1 MRKNLKVISLILG
14 LVFLVG
20 TFFGCSSKKPAED
33 SGSNALI
40 GTVEVYYWKSGI
52 PITFLK
58 KLKEAFESK
67 HEDIVI
73 NLDNESADA
82 NVFFNTIDQGASINT
97 IDLYIGTMGAFWN
110 RTEYLEPLDEI
121 LNYTV
126 EGESKSIG
134 EKISTVSYKSDNNK
148 TYALPWQE
156 SVTGLVYNEEM
167 FRENGWKIPRTTNE
181 LISLAET
188 IVSANLKNDGDT
200 VTPFIHFANGYWKY
214 LLEPWWGQYDG
225 VDQYNNFWSAKY
237 VKEDGTIEQPSN
249 MVWKQQGRLEAL
261 KVLKELISADGRV
274 YPESNS
280 MRNTDAQTLFVNG
293 KAAMMANGAWLETET
308 KTDLPNFKMMRTP
321 VLSSLGTKL
330 GISEAQLCETIDFV
344 DGESQTAPVGVSQD
358 VIEQIRIAR
367 SVTFTEAGNFHVV
380 VPKYSDV
387 KGATKE
393 FLKFMYSDEGIR
405 IMAENINSMPAA
417 KLSTGEDVDISG
429 WSEFAKKNYALQKN
443 AKFIYKRMNYSLF
456 YMTDLEEAW
465 ATQPAS
471 IFSNS
476 NPSSRMS
483 AEELFNLY
491 YNNMTGSRWQKYLI
505 QAGLD

>member
-1 MRKNLKVISLILG
+1 MKTSVKKASLILG
-14 LVFLVG
+14 SVFLLG
-20 TFFGCSSKKPAED
+20 MAAGCATTNPADEE
-33 SGSNALI
+33 GSNAES

-52 PITFLK
+52 PITFLQ
-58 KLKEAFESK
+58 KLKEAFEST
-67 HEDIVI
+67 HENITID
-73 NLDNESADA
+73 LSAESADA
-82 NVFFNTIDQGASINT
+82 NVFFNTIDQGSSINT

-134 EKISTVSYKSDNNK
+134 EKITSVSYKSDNNR

-156 SVTGLVYNEEM
+156 SVTGLVYNEKM
-167 FRENGWKIPRTTNE
+167 FRDNNWEVPRTTDE
-181 LISLAET
+181 LIALAEK
-188 IVSANLKNDGDT
+188 IVAANLKNDGDT

-214 LLEPWWGQYDG
+214 LLEPWWAQYDG
-225 VDQYNNFWSAKY
+225 VEQYNNFWAAKH
-237 VKEDGTIEQPSN
+237 VKEDGTSEQPSN
-249 MVWKQQGRLEAL
+249 LVWKQQGRLEAL
-261 KVLKELISADGRV
+261 KVLEDLVSPDGRV
-274 YPESNS
+274 YPESNG
-280 MRNTDAQTLFVNG
+280 MRNTDAQTLFING
-293 KAAMMANGAWLETET
+293 KAAMMVNGAWLETET
-308 KTDLPNFKMMRTP
+308 KKELPDFKIMKTP
-321 VLSSLGTKL
+321 VLSSLGDKL
-330 GISEAQLCETIDFV
+330 GISETQLRDVIDFV
-344 DGESQTAPVGVSQD
+344 DGKSQTAPSGVSTET
-358 VIEQIRIAR
+358 IERVRAAR

-417 KLSTGEDVDISG
+417 KLSTGEDIDVSE
-429 WSEFAKKNYALQKN
+429 WSQFAQTNYTMQKN
-443 AKFIYKRMNYSLF
+443 ATFIYKRMNYALF

-471 IFSNS
+471 VFSNS
-476 NPSSRMS
+476 NASSRMS